1 MSRASVLSTAVRV
14 EPSELERET
23 ATQIAQAVTSTD
35 GDGFVLQLPDG
46 TRMALSNA
54 MVEILQASA
63 GELSEGH
70 AVTVLAS
77 EVALSPAEAAELL
90 GLSRPFVVRLLDD
103 GALPSHALPRSR
115 HRRVLLSDVLAFQ
128 TQRDRR
134 RTGRQ
139 RLAAIVEDHDLPYV

>member
-103 GALPSHALPRSR
+103 GALPSQTLPRSR

-139 RLAAIVEDHDLPYV
+139 RLAAIVEDHDLPY